1 MFMYYTSNQCVW
13 YVYDMNLSRKN
24 SRFTIINI
32 YLALQYIVNGMELF
46 PSFELDEK
54 YNWKEEKEG
63 QKQNTTSLSYHKSI
77 N

>member
-1 MFMYYTSNQCVW
+1 MHYTSNQCVW

-54 YNWKEEKEG
+54 YNWKEDK
-63 QKQNTTSLSYHKSI
+63 KDKKNKK
-77 N
+77 